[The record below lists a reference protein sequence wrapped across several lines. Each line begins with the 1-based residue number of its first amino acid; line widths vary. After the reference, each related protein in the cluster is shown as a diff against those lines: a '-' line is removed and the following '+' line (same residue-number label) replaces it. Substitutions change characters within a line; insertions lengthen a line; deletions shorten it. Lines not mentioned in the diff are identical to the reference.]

1 VKRGWLKNGVG
12 SAILV
17 AACLA
22 AILRSRP
29 RGAIPRLHPLPIAAA
44 QELYADAAEAEVLA
58 RQKAIGRFRGSPWSQ
73 DDEFHNKEAKLLRGE
88 AMTRRV
94 PLPVLI
100 DNLDRGM
107 HEGWP
112 TGAAPAPD
120 QTVLPCRPRL
130 NY

>member
-1 VKRGWLKNGVG
+1 MRRGWLKSGIG
-12 SAILV
+12 SAIIA

-22 AILRSRP
+22 ALLRSRP
-29 RGAIPRLHPLPIAAA
+29 RGPLPRIHPLPLAAA
-44 QELYADAAEAEVLA
+44 QELYVAAAEAEVLE
-58 RQKAIGRFRGSPWSQ
+58 RKKAIGRFRGSPWSQ
-73 DDEFHNKEAKLLRGE
+73 DDEFHNKEAKFLRGE
-88 AMTRRV
+88 ARARRL

-112 TGAAPAPD
+112 TGEAPAPD